1 MLTRYK
7 KIFQIL
13 EKSERRFLKL
23 LFAMMLVMGFF
34 EAVSAASILP
44 FIYVVS
50 NPAIITDNVHL
61 HHLFIFL
68 NFSSIDNFII
78 FVGVVVFFLVVI
90 GFTFRAFTNY
100 LISRFSHMSSYS
112 ISKRLLS
119 TYLSHP
125 YSWFLNRH
133 SASMEKTILTE
144 TYKFSVLVIAPAIYI
159 IANSTVSVFYI
170 SLLVLMN
177 PLIALSAVVLIG
189 GSYFIIYK
197 IFSKKRAEAGK
208 ERSNAQEATF
218 KLVKETFAGI
228 KEIKIFGM
236 EKIQLEHFE
245 KPAKK
250 LSEKHANIQIISEI
264 PQFIFQ
270 AIAFGGII
278 ALLILLK
285 IIKHQEITTI
295 LPLLGLYA
303 FSGFRLIPSFQ
314 RIYSSLTVLN
324 AADSIIE
331 EIHSDL
337 MLNNEQPNTVSN
349 KHDNKGGT
357 EKLQMQQQLEF
368 KQVCFNYPLSTTPIL
383 QSINLTIKANTQI
396 GFMGST
402 GSGKTTILDI
412 ILGLL
417 EPTSGSVLIDEKKL
431 TKNNVKAWQNTIGY
445 VPQHVFLMDDSIA
458 ANIAFGESSKNIDYE
473 RVKQT
478 ARLTQLDSFVDSLE
492 KGYESTIG
500 ERGVRLS
507 GGQRQRLGIARALYR
522 NPSILI
528 LDEATNALDKET
540 EGLVLDAIKNLP
552 YTKTLIIV
560 SHHLDT
566 LKNCDELLIVENG
579 TIKTQ
584 LNTKINS

>member
-1 MLTRYK
+1 
-7 KIFQIL
+7 
-13 EKSERRFLKL
+13 
-23 LFAMMLVMGFF
+23 MMLVMGFF

-50 NPAIITDNVHL
+50 NPIIIESNKRL
-61 HHLFIFL
+61 HSVYTFF
-68 NFSSIDNFII
+68 NFSSTDNFII
-78 FVGVVVFFLVVI
+78 FIGVVVFFLVVI
-90 GFTFRAFTNY
+90 GFTFRALTNY
-100 LISRFSHMSSYS
+100 LISKFSHMSSYS
-112 ISKRLLS
+112 ISKRLLN

-133 SASMEKTILTE
+133 SAGMEKTILTE

-159 IANSTVSVFYI
+159 IANITVSAFYI
-170 SLLVLMN
+170 TLLVLIN
-177 PLIALSAVVLIG
+177 PLIALSAVLLIG

-197 IFSKKRAEAGK
+197 IFSRKRAEAGK
-208 ERSNAQEATF
+208 ERSSAQEAAF
-218 KLVKETFAGI
+218 KLVKETLAGI

-236 EKIQLEHFE
+236 EEIQLEHFE

-250 LSEKHANIQIISEI
+250 LSEKHANIQIISEL

-295 LPLLGLYA
+295 LPLLALYA

-314 RIYSSLTVLN
+314 RIYSSLTILN
-324 AADSIIE
+324 SADSIIE

-337 MLNNEQPNTVSN
+337 MLSNEQQNTSNDKGNNELFPENL
-349 KHDNKGGT
+349 H
-357 EKLQMQQQLEF
+357 MRQQLEL
-368 KQVCFNYPLSTTPIL
+368 KQVSFNYPLSTTPIL

-417 EPTSGSVLIDEKKL
+417 EPTSGSVLIDKKKL
-431 TKNNVKAWQNTIGY
+431 TKENVKAWQNTIGY

-458 ANIAFGESSKNIDYE
+458 ANIAFGESSNNVDYE
-473 RVKQT
+473 RVKKAAQ
-478 ARLTQLDSFVDSLE
+478 LTQLDDFVNSLE

-540 EGLVLDAIKNLP
+540 EGLILDAIKNLS
-552 YTKTLIIV
+552 YAKTIIIV
-560 SHHLDT
+560 SHHADT

-579 TIKTQ
+579 TFKTE
-584 LNTKINS
+584 LN

>member
-1 MLTRYK
+1 MLKRYK

-13 EKSERRFLKL
+13 NKSERRFLKL

-50 NPAIITDNVHL
+50 NPIIIESNKRL
-61 HHLFIFL
+61 HSVYTFF
-68 NFSSIDNFII
+68 NFSSTDNFII
-78 FVGVVVFFLVVI
+78 FIGVVVFFLVVI
-90 GFTFRAFTNY
+90 GFTFRALTNY
-100 LISRFSHMSSYS
+100 LISKFSHMSSYS
-112 ISKRLLS
+112 ISKRLLN

-133 SASMEKTILTE
+133 SAGMEKTILTE

-159 IANSTVSVFYI
+159 IANITVSAFYI
-170 SLLVLMN
+170 TLLVLIN
-177 PLIALSAVVLIG
+177 PLIALSAVLLIG

-197 IFSKKRAEAGK
+197 IFSRKRAEAGK
-208 ERSNAQEATF
+208 ERSSAQEAAF
-218 KLVKETFAGI
+218 KLVKETLAGI

-236 EKIQLEHFE
+236 EEIQLEHFE

-250 LSEKHANIQIISEI
+250 LSEKHANIQIISEL

-295 LPLLGLYA
+295 LPLLALYA

-314 RIYSSLTVLN
+314 RIYSSLTILN
-324 AADSIIE
+324 SADSIIE

-337 MLNNEQPNTVSN
+337 MLSNEQQNTSNDKGNNELFPENL
-349 KHDNKGGT
+349 H
-357 EKLQMQQQLEF
+357 MRQQLEL
-368 KQVCFNYPLSTTPIL
+368 KQVSFNYPLSTTPIL

-417 EPTSGSVLIDEKKL
+417 EPTSGSVLIDKKKL
-431 TKNNVKAWQNTIGY
+431 TKENVKAWQNTIGY

-458 ANIAFGESSKNIDYE
+458 ANIAFGESSNNVDYE
-473 RVKQT
+473 RVKKAAQ
-478 ARLTQLDSFVDSLE
+478 LTQLDDFVNSLE

-540 EGLVLDAIKNLP
+540 EGLILDAIKNLS
-552 YTKTLIIV
+552 YAKTIIIV
-560 SHHLDT
+560 SHHADT

-579 TIKTQ
+579 TFKTE
-584 LNTKINS
+584 LN

>member
-1 MLTRYK
+1 LLKRYK

-13 EKSERRFLKL
+13 NKSERRFLKL

-50 NPAIITDNVHL
+50 NPIIIESNKRL
-61 HHLFIFL
+61 HSVYTFF
-68 NFSSIDNFII
+68 NFSSTDNFII
-78 FVGVVVFFLVVI
+78 FIGVVVFFLVVI
-90 GFTFRAFTNY
+90 GFTFRALTNY
-100 LISRFSHMSSYS
+100 LISKFSHMSSYS
-112 ISKRLLS
+112 ISKRLLN

-133 SASMEKTILTE
+133 SAGMEKTILTE

-159 IANSTVSVFYI
+159 IANITVSAFYI
-170 SLLVLMN
+170 TLLVLIN
-177 PLIALSAVVLIG
+177 PLIALSAVLLIG

-197 IFSKKRAEAGK
+197 IFSRKRAEAGK
-208 ERSNAQEATF
+208 ERSSAQEAAF
-218 KLVKETFAGI
+218 KLVKETLAGI

-236 EKIQLEHFE
+236 EEIQLEHFE

-250 LSEKHANIQIISEI
+250 LSEKHANIQIISEL

-295 LPLLGLYA
+295 LPLLALYA

-314 RIYSSLTVLN
+314 RIYSSLTILN
-324 AADSIIE
+324 SADSIIE

-337 MLNNEQPNTVSN
+337 MLSNEQQNTSNDKGNNELFPENL
-349 KHDNKGGT
+349 H
-357 EKLQMQQQLEF
+357 MRQQLEL
-368 KQVCFNYPLSTTPIL
+368 KQVSFNYPLSTTPIL

-417 EPTSGSVLIDEKKL
+417 EPTSGSVLIDKKKL
-431 TKNNVKAWQNTIGY
+431 TKENVKAWQNTIGY

-458 ANIAFGESSKNIDYE
+458 ANIAFGESSNNVDYE
-473 RVKQT
+473 RVKKAAQ
-478 ARLTQLDSFVDSLE
+478 LTQLDDFVNSLE

-540 EGLVLDAIKNLP
+540 EGLILDAIKNLS
-552 YTKTLIIV
+552 YAKTIIIV
-560 SHHLDT
+560 SHHADT

-579 TIKTQ
+579 TFKTE
-584 LNTKINS
+584 LN